1 MSGLEVL
8 AAVQTV
14 IALSSRI
21 YSFFSPVNDAPGEVR
36 QMCTQLQLLQKLF
49 PEVGRSSSNLANA
62 SRLSLDIIFVC
73 LKGCESEFNTLW
85 LAVEPFRAEEGLVW
99 KEILKKAASSV
110 RWILKTEEFEKLT
123 GNLEKTKQTLALAML
138 VAGM

>member
-49 PEVGRSSSNLANA
+49 SEVGRSSSNLANA

-73 LKGCESEFNTLW
+73 LTGCESEFNTLW
-85 LAVEPFRAEEGLVW
+85 LAVEPLRTDRGLVW
-99 KEILKKAASSV
+99 KETLKKAASSV

-123 GNLEKTKQTLALAML
+123 GNLERTKQTLALAMF